1 MKNLLLRKG
10 IAIGIYTIATLV
22 MECFMFVYLGFG
34 FLPEYIFFDLSLLLF
49 LSGVIFVFP
58 CNKFQNIFICILLA
72 FQMILCYINICM
84 YKILNDVFT
93 FEMLSL
99 VKETTD
105 VINFDMLPI
114 WPMIFYILTFGC
126 SIAGLILSEKIKVNK
141 FKHFDM
147 VKFVVKIISLATLTL
162 SFLLYSIGSTY
173 WLDGDA
179 SSHFSDKMLYTT
191 FSSNKQS
198 LVKFGTLGFY
208 FEEFFRQFYKVDET
222 AQYTRAELNAY
233 VQSPEYDPEKLDIF
247 DVCNGQNVIMIMME
261 SFEWYAI
268 TPEATPT
275 LYALSRGYDFGT
287 KANGYKNF
295 NFYNFSKDENGEF
308 TVLERTDYTKINDE
322 YKKLQQEGKDIQ
334 LFDEGAFDK
343 YGFTLINYYSKA
355 KTDYSESTAMIGN
368 YPYGESF
375 TTHSLIYASNNI
387 YNNLDYSFTLAN
399 MLKDSGAVD
408 VANYMHPYLST
419 FYGRDT
425 LIPQFGFDN
434 TLFLDQMS
442 DKIPKGDRL
451 SHATLDSKAL
461 DYYLNLSTSHKFIDK
476 DKKFFNFFTTVTTH
490 GEYSDN
496 DVIKNN
502 TDYYDFYESIGFLG
516 QSSNPDTKLT
526 DITPEQENEI
536 KNYLVSTLDTE
547 RMVTILVKY
556 LMDNDLFD
564 NTMLCLFADH
574 HSYYNQ
580 MDLFYK
586 KHYFSD
592 AEGDYSSPIYWLR
605 NTSYNATSEDYI
617 KSQDRFKVPAIIYST
632 KITNSVVG
640 GSGGH
645 QISKL
650 TCSFDL
656 PVTIM
661 TLLGVDYNPAYYLG
675 YPVKCEIVD
684 EGKVIELGIPAYVSY
699 TGGIF
704 DLNIYTE
711 EGKTIKFKRQGVTP
725 VDELAF
731 QYKVN
736 MYIEKW
742 YKITALY
749 QNDMFEGFNV
759 KNKLRV

>member
-10 IAIGIYTIATLV
+10 ITIGIYAVATLV
-22 MECFMFVYLGFG
+22 MECFLFVYLGFG
-34 FLPEYIFFDLSLLLF
+34 FLPQYIFFDLGLILF
-49 LSGVIFVFP
+49 FSALIFVFP
-58 CNKFQNIFICILLA
+58 CGKFQDVFISILLA
-72 FQMILCYINICM
+72 LQMILCYINICM
-84 YKILNDVFT
+84 YKVLNDVFT
-93 FEMLSL
+93 FELLSL

-105 VINFDMLPI
+105 VINFDMLPV
-114 WPMIFYILTFGC
+114 WPMIFYLLTFGC
-126 SIAGLILSEKIKVNK
+126 SLAGLILTEKIKVEK
-141 FKHFDM
+141 FKHFSM
-147 VKFVVKIISLATLTL
+147 VRFVVKMVSMICLTISFII
-162 SFLLYSIGSTY
+162 YSVGSVY
-173 WLDGDA
+173 WVKGDS
-179 SSHFSDKMLYTT
+179 SSHFSDKMLYAT

-233 VQSPEYDPEKLDIF
+233 VQSPEYKPQDLEIF
-247 DVCNGQNVIMIMME
+247 NVCNGQNVIMIMME

-287 KANGYKNF
+287 KADGYKNF

-308 TVLERTDYTKINDE
+308 TILERTDYTKINEE
-322 YKKLQQEGKDIQ
+322 YKKLQQDGKDVQ
-334 LFDEGAFDK
+334 LFDESAFDK
-343 YGFTLINYYSKA
+343 YGFTLVNYYSKA
-355 KTDYSESTAMIGN
+355 KTDYSETTAMIGN

-375 TTHSLIYASNNI
+375 TTHNLIYASNDI

-408 VANYMHPYLST
+408 VASYMHPYLST

-425 LIPQFGFDN
+425 LIPQFGFDK

-442 DKIPKGDRL
+442 DKIPKGKKL
-451 SHATLDSKAL
+451 SHATLDSMAL
-461 DYYLNLSTSHKFIDK
+461 DYYLNISTTHKFINK

-490 GEYSDN
+490 GEYSEN
-496 DVIKNN
+496 EIIKNN
-502 TDYYDFYESIGFLG
+502 TDYYKFYDSIGFYG
-516 QSSNPDTKLT
+516 KSSNPKTKIPELT
-526 DITPEQENEI
+526 VDQENEV
-536 KNYLVSTLDTE
+536 KNYLVSALDTE
-547 RMVTILVKY
+547 RMVSILVKY

-564 NTMLCLFADH
+564 DTLLCLFADH

-580 MDLFYK
+580 MDLYYK
-586 KHYFSD
+586 KHFFSD
-592 AEGDYSSPIYWLR
+592 AEGDYSSPIYWKR
-605 NTSYNATSEDYI
+605 NTKYNATSEDYL
-617 KSQDRFKVPAIIYST
+617 KSQDRFKVPAIMYST
-632 KITNSVVG
+632 KITDAVVG
-640 GSGGH
+640 GAEGH

-661 TLLGVDYNPAYYLG
+661 TLLGVKYNPTYYLG
-675 YPVKCEIVD
+675 YPVKCNVVVD
-684 EGKVIELGIPAYVSY
+684 EKPTELGVPAYVSY

-704 DLNIYTE
+704 DLHIYTE
-711 EGKTIKFKRQGVTP
+711 EGKTIKFERKYVTAL
-725 VDELAF
+725 DELTF

-736 MYIEKW
+736 TYIEKW

-749 QNDMFEGFNV
+749 QNDLFEGY
-759 KNKLRV
+759 KGQKK